1 MQKIM
6 IIGHLG
12 QDAVI
17 KDINGSQFVSFSIA
31 DTIKTKDPYGTVRE
45 RTTWFDC
52 AMKPSNVVQY
62 LKKGTQVCVMG
73 RISADAY
80 IGKQDGQPKANL
92 RCHVF
97 ELNLLSGGASQAAT
111 ATAAAPQAQATPAQ
125 QAPTAFAQAPTQ
137 DVLINDGDDD
147 LPF

>member
-12 QDAVI
+12 ADAII
-17 KDINGSQFVSFSIA
+17 KENNGSQFVSFSIA

-62 LKKGTQVCVMG
+62 LKKGTQVCVIG

-80 IGKQDGQPKANL
+80 IGKQDGQPKASL
-92 RCHVF
+92 RCYVL
-97 ELNLLSGGASQAAT
+97 ELNLLGGNPQGAT
-111 ATAAAPQAQATPAQ
+111 VAAPAP

>member
-1 MQKIM
+1 MQKTL

-12 QDAVI
+12 ADAVI
-17 KDINGSQFVSFSIA
+17 KESNGSQFVSFSIA

-52 AMKPSNVVQY
+52 AMKPSNVVPF
-62 LKKGTQVCVMG
+62 LKRGTQVCVIG

-80 IGKQDGQPKANL
+80 IGKQDGQPKASL
-92 RCHVF
+92 RCYVL
-97 ELNLLSGGASQAAT
+97 ELNLLGGSPQGATVAAPPQQQQ
-111 ATAAAPQAQATPAQ
+111 AAAP